1 MRLFDSL
8 TLQRLIGSLGHRR
21 RDAKDLQRKT
31 YQSARTDAVTLIQ
44 RFGRSDAPA
53 ALNLNIHFHMLI
65 LDGVYVDRLNG
76 SARFHWVSS
85 PTTEPSVG
93 VRNWPKFAAYFLV
106 TGVRLGHI

>member
-85 PTTEPSVG
+85 PTTQELTQLSQTIARRVG
-93 VRNWPKFAAYFLV
+93 NWPKSGLP
-106 TGVRLGHI
+106 L